1 MKYLKITSKLTFE
14 QLDQQ
19 SEVNLSKFELELAEE
34 LKKLYSF
41 EYIQTCTNFG
51 MIVCI
56 SDNYLDKLV
65 KLLNKIDKNIFIEDL
80 TKIVLFGQLDI
91 NVLIGTEYSLIKYYT
106 EQFINENLTIDIVLD
121 KILEYGKESLTNR
134 DLILLKS
141 NL

>member
-41 EYIQTCTNFG
+41 EYIQTCNNFG

-56 SDNYLDKLV
+56 HDNYLDKLV
-65 KLLNKIDKNIFIEDL
+65 KLLTKIDQDIFIEDL
-80 TKIVLFGQLDI
+80 TKVVLFGQLNIDA
-91 NVLIGTEYSLIKYYT
+91 LIGNEYSLIKYYT
-106 EQFINENLTIDIVLD
+106 EQFISENLTIDIVLD
-121 KILEYGKESLTNR
+121 KILEFGKESLNNR
-134 DLILLKS
+134 DLSLL